1 MGEHAA
7 VTSEQLPPITAMNAP
22 RAEFRV
28 FGQGLIEQLQPRMYN
43 GRTVLLQAR
52 RMPPEV
58 YLLSVAG
65 EDANVKLRAGL
76 LDIKLKVG
84 ETAEGYEIFEPRAKF
99 ELPIAQADLA
109 TTFEWLGARPP
120 LTQQR
125 YDSAQLLALARADAA
140 LRLVTVEKMRHG
152 FSIDGI
158 VCEFAQV
165 WFNGALIETA
175 CVESTDLASMRRVIA
190 ELGLAELPNT
200 SYLRAA
206 KRVVGLLD

>member
-1 MGEHAA
+1 MDERAV
-7 VTSEQLPPITAMNAP
+7 VTSEQPAPIAAMNAP

-28 FGQGLIEQLQPRMYN
+28 FGQGLIERLQPRMFN

-109 TTFEWLGARPP
+109 EAFELLGARSA
-120 LTQQR
+120 LAQQR

-165 WFNGALIETA
+165 WFNGALLETV
-175 CVESTDLASMRRVIA
+175 CVESTDLAGMRRVIA

>member
-1 MGEHAA
+1 MTEDRAEIGGA
-7 VTSEQLPPITAMNAP
+7 VAPAQGPVAP

-28 FGQGLIEQLQPRMYN
+28 FGQGLVERLQPRLYN

-84 ETAEGYEIFEPRAKF
+84 ETPEGYEIFEPRAKF
-99 ELPIAQADLA
+99 ELPIVQADLA
-109 TTFEWLGARPP
+109 ASFELLGARPP
-120 LTQQR
+120 LTQER
-125 YDSAQLLALARADAA
+125 YDGAELLTLARADAA
-140 LRLVTVEKMRHG
+140 LRVVTVEKMRHG

-165 WFNGALIETA
+165 WFNGAQIETI
-175 CVESTDLASMRRVIA
+175 CVESTDLAGMRRVIA
-190 ELGLAELPNT
+190 ELALAELPNT

-206 KRVVGLLD
+206 KRVVGVLD